1 MTYSHTPSSSRSQ
14 SSSSPSESATTL
26 LRQAKAGDP
35 KAIATLFNQSLQP
48 KGITARAILQ
58 DRTLKITLASQ
69 DLPQEMILLPHLKK
83 ALSNLAPHSIESVS
97 VYGFQTGFSRPI
109 WSYNFALAQ
118 TEPVDRVQRT
128 SSLQPSSQVPIRPN
142 QLDHR
147 AASTD
152 PLRSMLID
160 LESATLRT
168 LAQHLQ
174 ISDPSPS
181 ISLVMERV
189 RYWQQQA
196 QRISD
201 GNLDTMPE
209 RDLQQM
215 LLSLKMVQL
224 TGTGTEDLRMMLGKL

>member
-1 MTYSHTPSSSRSQ
+1 
-14 SSSSPSESATTL
+14 
-26 LRQAKAGDP
+26 
-35 KAIATLFNQSLQP
+35 
-48 KGITARAILQ
+48 
-58 DRTLKITLASQ
+58 
-69 DLPQEMILLPHLKK
+69 
-83 ALSNLAPHSIESVS
+83 
-97 VYGFQTGFSRPI
+97 
-109 WSYNFALAQ
+109 
-118 TEPVDRVQRT
+118 
-128 SSLQPSSQVPIRPN
+128 
-142 QLDHR
+142 
-147 AASTD
+147 
-152 PLRSMLID
+152 MLID